1 LKIALYPGCTV
12 QSEQYAFE
20 MSARCVF
27 PKLGVKLIDIDGFS
41 CCGYPLRSV
50 SSLGWIYLSARNL
63 ALAERRGL
71 DIMPLCNGCHL
82 TLCEAKYYLEEN
94 PKLKERVN
102 SLLSIEGL
110 KYKGKSRV
118 VHILE
123 ILHDYV
129 GIKKIQNSVK
139 ISLKGLRLAPHYGCH
154 AIRPSKLGR
163 PDDPEEPKKLEK
175 LIEALGANTDEYPEL
190 LDCCGSGSALSA
202 SRVALSI
209 AAQKLK
215 AVQKRGFDAMVVICP
230 FCMKMFDSKQH
241 VIRAVLHEDIN
252 LPVLYYTQLLGLAM
266 GLKLEDLGL
275 NLNLSPVGE
284 ILNKL
289 RGS

>member
-1 LKIALYPGCTV
+1 
-12 QSEQYAFE
+12 
-20 MSARCVF
+20 M
-27 PKLGVKLIDIDGFS
+27 
-41 CCGYPLRSV
+41 
-50 SSLGWIYLSARNL
+50 
-63 ALAERRGL
+63 
-71 DIMPLCNGCHL
+71 
-82 TLCEAKYYLEEN
+82 
-94 PKLKERVN
+94 
-102 SLLSIEGL
+102 
-110 KYKGKSRV
+110 
-118 VHILE
+118 
-123 ILHDYV
+123 
-129 GIKKIQNSVK
+129 
-139 ISLKGLRLAPHYGCH
+139 
-154 AIRPSKLGR
+154 
-163 PDDPEEPKKLEK
+163 
-175 LIEALGANTDEYPEL
+175 
-190 LDCCGSGSALSA
+190 SA